1 MIKLKDKIKEFSEIV
16 EEIEKLLIKIISL
29 VGWIII
35 LIEALKSCRR
45 SINNSAMLNYSI
57 KLTICQD
64 MKKIILVTILRLF
77 ELLGLVFALT
87 ALITFIMNEMG

>member
-35 LIEALKSCRR
+35 LIEALK
-45 SINNSAMLNYSI
+45 
-57 KLTICQD
+57 
-64 MKKIILVTILRLF
+64 
-77 ELLGLVFALT
+77 
-87 ALITFIMNEMG
+87 